1 MSHQIL
7 SHILPSATPG
17 TARMI
22 KAHHFGEVGARPK
35 IYLQAGLHADEW
47 PGFLVLNKL
56 IQLLTK
62 ADEAGLIK
70 GEITIVPVA
79 NPIGL
84 AQNFHGY
91 IPGRFA
97 FSDGG
102 GNFNRNWPQ
111 LGDKVEKKIKGQITS
126 NQDDNAQLIRQVMAE
141 ELKQLPETTELQ
153 GLKKT
158 LLAMSMDADE
168 VLDLHCSGEAS
179 MHAYVAQEFEDHF
192 APLLARMGAKVA
204 LSELE
209 TGAHSFD
216 ETNVSV
222 WRHLKNH
229 YAHLVPW
236 GARSLTLELRGENDI
251 SQEQA
256 LGDAQAIF
264 DYLSQR
270 DVIDQVVETV
280 DTSELHYYPL
290 DAMDLVKAPCA
301 GIVCYNKNIGE
312 MVEVGEKIGEVV
324 DLMADDVNQSSLP
337 LIARTNG
344 VFFARLQRRLVVCGE
359 AIGKIAGKEHL
370 AYREIGNLFEDK

>member
-62 ADEAGLIK
+62 ADEEGLIQ

-111 LGDKVEKKIKGQITS
+111 LGDKVEKKIKGQVTS
-126 NQDDNAQLIRQVMAE
+126 NQEENTKLIRKVMAE
-141 ELKQLPETTELQ
+141 ELRQLPETTELQ

-256 LGDAQAIF
+256 LGDAEAIF
-264 DYLSQR
+264 DYLCQR
-270 DVIDQVVETV
+270 DVIDQAVARV
-280 DTSELHYYPL
+280 DTSELYYYPL

-301 GIVCYNKNIGE
+301 GIVCYDKNIGDQ
-312 MVEVGEKIGEVV
+312 VEIGEKIGEVV

-344 VFFARLQRRLVVCGE
+344 VFFARLQRRLVICGE